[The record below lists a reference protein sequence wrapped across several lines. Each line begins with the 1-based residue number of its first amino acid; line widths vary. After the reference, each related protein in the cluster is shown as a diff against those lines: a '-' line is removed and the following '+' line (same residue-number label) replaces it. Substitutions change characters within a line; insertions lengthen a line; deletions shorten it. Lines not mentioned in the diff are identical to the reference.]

1 MIFTYIPNRN
11 LTLITSENKVL
22 TITSDNPNWTEILAA
37 LKRDDEASIIRLM
50 SIPKTIEAFGT
61 KVPERGEIE
70 VRGSEVFYRTE
81 KLYGEDVSR
90 ILTFVT
96 DGIPH
101 TGMIKFLE
109 RKLKNPSKNSVDS
122 LYNFLENRGMPLTPE
137 GKFRGYKGL
146 NADYS
151 SKNTGA
157 EPLISGI
164 RLANGS
170 IDNHIGQSPRME
182 RRFVCDDFN
191 QGCGPGLHVGSLE
204 YAIGWAGS
212 EGRVVIV
219 EVDPADVVSVP
230 NAEHTKL
237 RACAYTVVSDCTE
250 KLHNVYTSECLPT
263 QINSDN
269 GDDGESC
276 PDCGED
282 WNACTCDECNECGNE
297 NCTCYDDC
305 DVCNEMNCDC
315 TCSNGNPVPKTEPG
329 QFGGCTTIVSAT
341 SGALNPVVNTDE
353 GCCGGLKTSCHCETP
368 AEVPPVIK
376 DVIFDESSDTKI
388 GWWQGFDDGRR
399 HLKRMYYEEHRDNS
413 TLPFHSVTFINAYLD
428 GYKIGRGNVK
438 PV

>member
-37 LKRDDEASIIRLM
+37 LKRDDESSIIRLM

-204 YAIGWAGS
+204 YAMGWAGS

-250 KLHNVYTSECLPT
+250 KLPNVYTSECLPT

-276 PDCGED
+276 PECGED

-297 NCTCYDDC
+297 DCTCYDDC

-329 QFGGCTTIVSAT
+329 QFGGCTTVVSAT
-341 SGALNPVVNTDE
+341 SGALNPVIYTNE
-353 GCCGGLKTSCHCETP
+353 ECCGGSCHCETP
-368 AEVPPVIK
+368 AAVPPVIK
-376 DVIFDESSDTKI
+376 DVIVDEESEVAR
-388 GWWQGFDDGRR
+388 GWQKGFDDGRG
-399 HLKRMYYEEHRDNS
+399 HKAKLYTEGDQHKVDMYHTTE
-413 TLPFHSVTFINAYLD
+413 FIDSYLN
-428 GYKIGRGNVK
+428 GYKIARSR
-438 PV
+438 